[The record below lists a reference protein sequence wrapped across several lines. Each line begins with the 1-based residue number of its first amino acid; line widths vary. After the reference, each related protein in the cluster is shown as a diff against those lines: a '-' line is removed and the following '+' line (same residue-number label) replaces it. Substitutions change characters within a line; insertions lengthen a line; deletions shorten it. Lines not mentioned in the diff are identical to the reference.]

1 VLETVSQETNS
12 RRESLTSLLYFYAQY
27 SQQPYT
33 SSKVSKPTVYQRW
46 VCVRTYLY
54 AGIPRIFLP
63 HCTYVVHEEVGVCG
77 GGGPVRAV
85 IQNDEIMKSS
95 GVRDSLLLAIFLHWV
110 RGRLSTYLNFLLQ
123 PTDYWRYFIMEI
135 TAIFPGIFFCRFK
148 GTVSAVWGRQEV
160 VLIKEPNIE
169 EVLLVVY

>member
-1 VLETVSQETNS
+1 MSQETNS
-12 RRESLTSLLYFYAQY
+12 RRESLTSLLYFNAQF

-33 SSKVSKPTVYQRW
+33 ISKVSKPTVYQRW

-54 AGIPRIFLP
+54 AGIPRIFRP
-63 HCTYVVHEEVGVCG
+63 HCTYLVHEVVGVCRG
-77 GGGPVRAV
+77 GNSLGACGHSKWWNYEV
-85 IQNDEIMKSS
+85 IWGE
-95 GVRDSLLLAIFLHWV
+95 GFPTLGHFLHWV

-123 PTDYWRYFIMEI
+123 PTDYWRYFLMEI

-160 VLIKEPNIE
+160 VLIKKPNIE